1 MFSAQHL
8 LAEGEKAQTGGFSPL
23 LLMLGLM
30 VIFLVFTMFRNRK
43 RMQKA
48 HEERETKL
56 VPGAEVMTTAG
67 IFGTVVDTFKDENK
81 VLLELSPGNRV
92 MFHIQAIAQFP
103 QESVAD
109 TASTDEPKD
118 QDGLGGSQEPGQR

>member
-1 MFSAQHL
+1 M
-8 LAEGEKAQTGGFSPL
+8 
-23 LLMLGLM
+23 
-30 VIFLVFTMFRNRK
+30 
-43 RMQKA
+43 
-48 HEERETKL
+48 
-56 VPGAEVMTTAG
+56 
-67 IFGTVVDTFKDENK
+67 
-81 VLLELSPGNRV
+81 LLELSPGNRV